1 MKASELYLVLLY
13 VKKMKT
19 IHFAEEF
26 HLKRGPFSLS
36 SFLGKF
42 FLDFGLLHLNQM
54 NTDLCLVYPV

>member
-1 MKASELYLVLLY
+1 MLYLVLLC

-19 IHFAEEF
+19 IRLAEEF
-26 HLKRGPFSLS
+26 HLKRGPFALS
-36 SFLGKF
+36 IFPFFFLGKF